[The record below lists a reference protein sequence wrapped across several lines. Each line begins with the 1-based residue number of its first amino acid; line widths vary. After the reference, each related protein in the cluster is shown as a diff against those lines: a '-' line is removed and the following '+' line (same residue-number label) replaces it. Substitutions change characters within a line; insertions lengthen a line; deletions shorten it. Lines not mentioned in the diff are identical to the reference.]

1 MRQRATHGGAP
12 TKCKKNTHSQRHHVS
27 DASAV
32 FRNTGKGKMDGGKM
46 GLMFLLSHLLSHDFL
61 PVMKPEILWGS
72 WPSVSTAI
80 SS

>member
-12 TKCKKNTHSQRHHVS
+12 TKHKKNTHSDRHPVS

-32 FRNTGKGKMDGGKM
+32 FRNAGEGKMDDGKM
-46 GLMFLLSHLLSHDFL
+46 GLKFRVSHLLSHDFL